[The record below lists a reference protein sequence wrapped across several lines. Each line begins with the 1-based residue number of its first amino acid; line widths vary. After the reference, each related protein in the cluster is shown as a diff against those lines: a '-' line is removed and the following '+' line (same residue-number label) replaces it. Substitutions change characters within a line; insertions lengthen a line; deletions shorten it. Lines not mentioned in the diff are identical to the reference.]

1 MSTEVLKSVTW
12 ELTVHCAVTLRTASV
27 HTCNLTKQKYK
38 IKSSVS
44 CTSTNVIY
52 CLSCTKSS
60 GECSHCGP
68 QYIGCTQRMLKTR
81 FAEHVGS
88 ATQPSQVDTVKPVG
102 VHFRLPGHT
111 HSDMSVV
118 PIEHVRSKD
127 KFILEARER
136 YWMEQY
142 KSIKQLSLLE
152 IEHGLNL
159 KK

>member
-1 MSTEVLKSVTW
+1 
-12 ELTVHCAVTLRTASV
+12 
-27 HTCNLTKQKYK
+27 
-38 IKSSVS
+38 
-44 CTSTNVIY
+44 
-52 CLSCTKSS
+52 
-60 GECSHCGP
+60 
-68 QYIGCTQRMLKTR
+68 MLKTR

-118 PIEHVRSKD
+118 PIEQVRSKD

-142 KSIKQLSLLE
+142 KSIKQLSLQE